1 MRDCGGMTACYSA
14 TRSNDITA
22 AMFFQLSLPST
33 PPATDAVGDPALP
46 ELGTAGTLTIQSQQD
61 AAPGQVA
68 RLFAARIREPREAL
82 RVRVAPHAAAA
93 ETFTAP
99 PLAEA
104 PDEGLARLQ

>member
-1 MRDCGGMTACYSA
+1 MGDCGGMTACYSA
-14 TRSNDITA
+14 TRSHHITA

-33 PPATDAVGDPALP
+33 PLATDAVGDPALP
-46 ELGTAGTLTIQSQQD
+46 ELGTAGTLTIQAQQD

-68 RLFAARIREPREAL
+68 RLLAARVRGPREAL
-82 RVRVAPHAAAA
+82 RVRVASDTAAA

-104 PDEGLARLQ
+104 PDDGLARLQ